1 VSTAR
6 FQDQNSSRA
15 WQREMADDLV
25 VGRGEIITEFFDVG
39 CSRRVPW
46 HRRPAARAMLAAM
59 AAPDRMFD
67 AVVVGEYER
76 AFFGDQL
83 TALLPV
89 LRGSG
94 VGLWLPEL
102 DGPVDVD
109 DLAHQAVLRVLGV
122 QSRREVVRARCRVLA
137 AMQAQV
143 REEGRYL
150 GGRPPYGYRLVDG
163 GKHPNGEHARWGRR
177 LRRLVPDPQTAPHV
191 RWMFAE
197 RLAGRSVAGIARLLN
212 ERGVPCPSAA
222 DPGRNRHRRGGAWA
236 VRSVASI
243 LSNPRYTG
251 WQVWNRQHVDHG
263 RDCGRAGVGQWR
275 RWSDAG
281 GVGGVATA
289 SAPGPGD

>member
-1 VSTAR
+1 MSCLRHARRARSVWEVVVDYERVGEAVTGAVLTAWLSQKGSESTRDTATRAVDGVRFAFYGRVSTVR
-6 FQDQNSSRA
+6 FQDRNSSRA

-25 VGRGEIITEFFDVG
+25 VGHGEIVTEFFDVG

-46 HRRPAARAMLAAM
+46 RQRPAARALLAAV
-59 AAPDRMFD
+59 AAPDRVFD

-109 DLAHQAVLRVLGV
+109 DPAHQAVLTVLGA

-150 GGRPPYGYRLVDG
+150 GGRPPYGYRLADVG
-163 GKHPNGEHARWGRR
+163 RHPNGEHARWGRR

-191 RWMFAE
+191 RC
-197 RLAGRSVAGIARLLN
+197 GCSRSG
-212 ERGVPCPSAA
+212 
-222 DPGRNRHRRGGAWA
+222 
-236 VRSVASI
+236 
-243 LSNPRYTG
+243 
-251 WQVWNRQHVDHG
+251 
-263 RDCGRAGVGQWR
+263 
-275 RWSDAG
+275 
-281 GVGGVATA
+281 
-289 SAPGPGD
+289 